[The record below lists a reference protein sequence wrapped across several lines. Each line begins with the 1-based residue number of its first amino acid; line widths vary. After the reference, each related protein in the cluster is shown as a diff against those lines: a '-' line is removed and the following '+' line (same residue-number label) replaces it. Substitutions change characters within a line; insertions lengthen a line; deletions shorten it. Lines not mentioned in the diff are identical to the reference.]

1 MCSLQSLNLQPILS
15 TEGMRGLDAA
25 SKKFF
30 ANEATSEPSETD
42 VIQSGY
48 TLMQEAG
55 LALFKF
61 VQAKSLEPIAVFI
74 GGGNNGGD
82 GLVLAKHLLQAGI
95 KSTVFNLANENKF
108 KNEAKLALDDFLQAG
123 GSLFDFKKNIEDPKQ
138 ASLLLHDGF
147 KLIVDCML
155 GNGAK
160 GELRLEFASAVQAIN
175 KSGLPVIA
183 ADAPTGYD
191 SSTHVCNEV
200 CIHADETMLFG
211 FPRLDAYAKEG
222 GRAFGKVT
230 VAPLKYPAELIPQFD
245 EKVYLVTEDVIPQ
258 LLPTRDEWG
267 DKRIQGSPLIIAGS
281 KDMPGAA
288 ALCTEAALRS
298 GAGLVTL
305 AVPQVIAQVLQ
316 AKLSEPVF
324 CSLEDYS
331 NFNGNCSEIR
341 DEKRKDCTD
350 FNGNCVGESNDT
362 EKRSENCD
370 ASLNENRGV
379 LQQQHIPTLLKRAK
393 HATAIAIGPGLST
406 NAGTVQT
413 VLELLPQLNAP
424 TVIDADALN
433 AIATLNE
440 NTAKGATKD
449 SSVDCAA
456 IDCAA
461 TANCA
466 TNKDYASM
474 DRAATDCATIRY
486 LREIQAPAI
495 LTPHVREFARLFGAL
510 PKNSCDIPNFLKN
523 IATSTNKVILLKG
536 APTYIASP
544 DGNVYVIPVA
554 NSGMAKGGSG
564 DVLTGIIVALLSQG
578 LAPAK
583 AASLGALLHQK
594 AGRITREKMG
604 AFSMLPSD
612 VIRNLHKAF
621 GC

>member
-1 MCSLQSLNLQPILS
+1 MCSLQSLNLQPVLS

-25 SKKFF
+25 SKKFL
-30 ANEATSEPSETD
+30 AKEATSEPSETD

-61 VQAKSLEPIAVFI
+61 VQTKSLEPIAVFI

-82 GLVLAKHLLQAGI
+82 GLVLAKHLLQAEI
-95 KSTVFNLANENKF
+95 KSTVFSLANENKF

-123 GSLFDFKKNIEDPKQ
+123 GSLFDFKKIIEDPKQ

-211 FPRLDAYAKEG
+211 FPRLDAYAKER
-222 GRAFGKVT
+222 GRAFGKVV

-258 LLPTRDEWG
+258 LLPTRNEWG
-267 DKRIQGSPLIIAGS
+267 DKRVQGSPLIIAGS

-305 AVPQVIAQVLQ
+305 AVPQVIAHVLQ

-331 NFNGNCSEIR
+331 NFNGN
-341 DEKRKDCTD
+341 
-350 FNGNCVGESNDT
+350 
-362 EKRSENCD
+362 RSENCD

-379 LQQQHIPTLLKRAK
+379 LQPQHIPTLLKRAK
-393 HATAIAIGPGLST
+393 HTTAIAIGPGLST
-406 NAGTVQT
+406 NAGTVQA

-424 TVIDADALN
+424 IVIDADALN

-440 NTAKGATKD
+440 NTAKDRTM
-449 SSVDCAA
+449 DCA
-456 IDCAA
+456 
-461 TANCA
+461 T
-466 TNKDYASM
+466 
-474 DRAATDCATIRY
+474 TDGATIRY

-510 PKNSCDIPNFLKN
+510 PENSCDIPNCLKN

-536 APTYIASP
+536 APTYIAVP
-544 DGNVYVIPVA
+544 DERVFVIPA
-554 NSGMAKGGSG
+554 HNSGLAKGGSG
-564 DVLTGIIVALLSQG
+564 DVLTGIIAALLAQG
-578 LAPAK
+578 LPTAE
-583 AASLGALLHQK
+583 AAVLGALLHQK
-594 AGRITREKMG
+594 AGRIARKKMG

-612 VIRNLHKAF
+612 VINALPQAF
-621 GC
+621 DC

>member
-1 MCSLQSLNLQPILS
+1 MCSLQSLNLQPVLS

-25 SKKFF
+25 SKKFL
-30 ANEATSEPSETD
+30 AKEATSEPSETD

-55 LALFKF
+55 LALFKL
-61 VQAKSLEPIAVFI
+61 VQSKTLAPIAIFI

-95 KSTVFNLANENKF
+95 KSTVFSLANENKF

-123 GSLFDFKKNIEDPKQ
+123 GSLFDFKKIIEDPKQ

-222 GRAFGKVT
+222 GRAFGKVV

-267 DKRIQGSPLIIAGS
+267 DKRVQGSPLIIAGS

-305 AVPQVIAQVLQ
+305 AVPQVMAQVLQ

-331 NFNGNCSEIR
+331 NFNGN
-341 DEKRKDCTD
+341 
-350 FNGNCVGESNDT
+350 
-362 EKRSENCD
+362 RSENCD

-379 LQQQHIPTLLKRAK
+379 LQPQHIPTLLKRAK
-393 HATAIAIGPGLST
+393 HTTAIAIGPGLST
-406 NAGTVQT
+406 NAGTVQA

-424 TVIDADALN
+424 IVIDADALN

-440 NTAKGATKD
+440 NTAKDRT
-449 SSVDCAA
+449 
-456 IDCAA
+456 
-461 TANCA
+461 
-466 TNKDYASM
+466 M
-474 DRAATDCATIRY
+474 DRATTDGATIRY

-495 LTPHVREFARLFGAL
+495 LTPHVREFARLFDAL
-510 PKNSCDIPNFLKN
+510 PENSCDIPNCLKN

-536 APTYIASP
+536 APTYIAVP
-544 DGNVYVIPVA
+544 DERVFVIPA
-554 NSGMAKGGSG
+554 HNSGLAKGGSG
-564 DVLTGIIVALLSQG
+564 DVLTGIIAALLAQG
-578 LAPAK
+578 LPTAE
-583 AASLGALLHQK
+583 AAVLGALLHQK
-594 AGRITREKMG
+594 AGRIARKKMG

-612 VIRNLHKAF
+612 VINALPQAF
-621 GC
+621 DC

>member
-1 MCSLQSLNLQPILS
+1 
-15 TEGMRGLDAA
+15 MRGLDAA
-25 SKKFF
+25 SKKFL
-30 ANEATSEPSETD
+30 AKETASEPSEKD

-61 VQAKSLEPIAVFI
+61 VQEKALEPIAIFI

-82 GLVLAKHLLQAGI
+82 GLVLAKLLLQAGI
-95 KSTVFNLANENKF
+95 KSTVFSLANEIKF
-108 KNEAKLALDDFLQAG
+108 KNEAKLALDDFQQAG
-123 GSLFDFKKNIEDPKQ
+123 GALFDFKKIIEDTNQ

-160 GELRLEFASAVQAIN
+160 GELRPEFASAVQAIN
-175 KSGLPVIA
+175 NSGLPIIA

-200 CIHADETMLFG
+200 CVHANETMLFG

-222 GRAFGKVT
+222 GKAFGKT
-230 VAPLKYPAELIPQFD
+230 VVAKLSYPEELVQQFD
-245 EKVYLVTEDVIPQ
+245 EKIYLVTEDTIPQ
-258 LLPTRDEWG
+258 LMPQRDEWG
-267 DKRIQGSPLIIAGS
+267 DKRVQGSPLIIAGS

-316 AKLSEPVF
+316 TKLSEPVF
-324 CSLEDYS
+324 CSLAD
-331 NFNGNCSEIR
+331 
-341 DEKRKDCTD
+341 D
-350 FNGNCVGESNDT
+350 
-362 EKRSENCD
+362 
-370 ASLNENRGV
+370 ENREGERRGT
-379 LQQQHIPTLLKRAK
+379 LQPQHIPTLLHRAK
-393 HATAIAIGPGLST
+393 HASAIAIGPGLST
-406 NAGTVQT
+406 NASTVQAT
-413 VLELLPQLNAP
+413 LELLPQLNAP

-440 NTAKGATKD
+440 D
-449 SSVDCAA
+449 SPTCDGAA
-456 IDCAA
+456 ID
-461 TANCA
+461 
-466 TNKDYASM
+466 
-474 DRAATDCATIRY
+474 Y
-486 LREIQAPAI
+486 LQKLQAPAI

-510 PKNSCDIPNFLKN
+510 PENSSDIPNRLKT

-536 APTYIASP
+536 APTYIATP

-578 LAPAK
+578 LVATE
-583 AASLGALLHQK
+583 AAVLGALMHQK
-594 AGRITREKMG
+594 AGRITREELG

-612 VIRNLHKAF
+612 VIKNLHKAF
-621 GC
+621 

>member
-48 TLMQEAG
+48 MLMQEAG

-61 VQAKSLEPIAVFI
+61 VQSKTLAPIAIFI

-95 KSTVFNLANENKF
+95 KSTVFSLANENKF

-123 GSLFDFKKNIEDPKQ
+123 GSLFDFKKIIEDPKQ

-160 GELRLEFASAVQAIN
+160 GELRSEFASAVEAIN
-175 KSGLPVIA
+175 KSELPVIA

-191 SSTHVCNEV
+191 SSAHVCNEV
-200 CIHADETMLFG
+200 CVHANETMLFG

-222 GRAFGKVT
+222 GRAFGKTT
-230 VAPLKYPAELIPQFD
+230 VAKLSYPEEMVQQFD
-245 EKVYLVTEDVIPQ
+245 EKVYLATEDVISQ
-258 LLPTRDEWG
+258 LTPKRDEWG
-267 DKRIQGSPLIIAGS
+267 DKRVQGSPLIIAGS

-324 CSLEDYS
+324 CSLEDCGDS
-331 NFNGNCSEIR
+331 NENCA
-341 DEKRKDCTD
+341 D
-350 FNGNCVGESNDT
+350 FNGNCDNSNRNCAGESNDT
-362 EKRSENCD
+362 EKCRDD
-370 ASLNENRGV
+370 AHNENRGA
-379 LQQQHIPTLLKRAK
+379 LQPQHIPTLLKRAK

-406 NAGTVQT
+406 NAGTVQA

-440 NTAKGATKD
+440 NATTGGTAT
-449 SSVDCAA
+449 VNRAA
-456 IDCAA
+456 IQF
-461 TANCA
+461 
-466 TNKDYASM
+466 
-474 DRAATDCATIRY
+474 
-486 LREIQAPAI
+486 LRHLQTPAI

-510 PKNSCDIPNFLKN
+510 PENSNSIPNRLKA
-523 IATSTNKVILLKG
+523 IAASTNKVILLKG

-578 LAPAK
+578 LAPTE

-594 AGRITREKMG
+594 AGRITREELG

-612 VIRNLHKAF
+612 VIKNLHKAF
-621 GC
+621 C